1 MWGVPAVTLNRFN
14 SAPADEL
21 RPLLRDCLSVPRWA
35 DEVLALRPF
44 ADRATLLFVAT
55 SRARELTNDELH
67 LAMSAHPRIGE
78 RKDGDAWS
86 QAEQA
91 AVLDTAEDAV
101 DISVAARLHD
111 ANVTYEERFGHI
123 YLVFASGR
131 SGEELLSILESRLSN
146 DAATELRIVNE
157 ELAKIARLRLEQLVP
172 A

>member
-1 MWGVPAVTLNRFN
+1 VPAVTLNRFN
-14 SAPADEL
+14 SASADDL
-21 RPLLRDCLSVPRWA
+21 RPLLGDCLSVPRWA

-67 LAMSAHPRIGE
+67 LAMSGHPRIGE

-91 AVLDTAEDAV
+91 AVLDAGDAV
-101 DISVAARLHD
+101 ADPLAARLHA

-131 SGEELLSILESRLSN
+131 GGEELLSILESRLSN
-146 DAATELRIVNE
+146 DPATELRIINE
-157 ELAKIARLRLEQLVP
+157 ELAKIAIHRLEQLVTV
-172 A
+172 

>member
-1 MWGVPAVTLNRFN
+1 VWGVPAVTLNRFN
-14 SAPADEL
+14 SAPADDL
-21 RPLLRDCLSVPRWA
+21 RPLLRDCLLVPRWA

-86 QAEQA
+86 QAEQSG
-91 AVLDTAEDAV
+91 VSD
-101 DISVAARLHD
+101 SVTARLHD

-131 SGEELLSILESRLSN
+131 SGEELLRILESRLSN
-146 DAATELRIVNE
+146 DPATELRIVNE
-157 ELAKIARLRLEQLVP
+157 ELAKIARRRLEQLVT